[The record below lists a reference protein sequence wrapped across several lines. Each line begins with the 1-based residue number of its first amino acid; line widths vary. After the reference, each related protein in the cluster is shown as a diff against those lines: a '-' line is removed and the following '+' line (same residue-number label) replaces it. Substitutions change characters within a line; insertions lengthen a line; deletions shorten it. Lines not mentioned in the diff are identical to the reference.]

1 MQRHELTPAQKW
13 ERLTL
18 ADNFIFCK
26 VLEDNPEVCRH
37 LIEIL
42 LNIKIDRIEKPAAEK
57 SLKTDFISRGI
68 RLDVYVKDGN
78 GRSFDIEI
86 QTTRST
92 SLAKRARYYQGL
104 MDVDNVQHG
113 SGYDVL
119 NESYVVFLCM
129 GDAFGKGFPVYT
141 FRYRADE
148 DKDFLMDDGTVNV
161 FFNAKKYDTMKS
173 EELRAFFKYL
183 CGKEPSSGFTDRLSA
198 LVERVKTNAQ
208 WRHRFMTW
216 EQEMAIQ
223 SNEKAKEI
231 AKELA
236 KDMAKDI
243 AQDMAKDMAKNMAQ
257 DMAKDIAR
265 NMVKDTAQSIANDI
279 ANQKVIETAQKMLK
293 EKIGTPEQISM
304 VTSIPLEKVLE
315 LKKEIQ

>member
-26 VLEDNPEVCRH
+26 VLEDNPEICRH

-57 SLKTDFISRGI
+57 SLKTDFTSHGI
-68 RLDVYVKDGN
+68 RFDVYVKDGN

-113 SGYDVL
+113 AGYDVL
-119 NESYVVFLCM
+119 NESYVIFLCM
-129 GDAFGKGFPVYT
+129 GDAFGKGCPVYT

-148 DKDFLMDDGTVNV
+148 DNELAMDDGTVNI

-173 EELRAFFKYL
+173 EELKSFFKYL
-183 CGKEPSSGFTDRLSA
+183 CGKEPTSGFTDRLSA

-223 SNEKAKEI
+223 AEER

-236 KDMAKDI
+236 QDIAQDIAKERAKEI
-243 AQDMAKDMAKNMAQ
+243 AQDMARD
-257 DMAKDIAR
+257 
-265 NMVKDTAQSIANDI
+265 MVKDAAQSIANDI
-279 ANQKVIETAQKMLK
+279 ANQKIIETAQKMLQ
-293 EKIGTPEQISM
+293 ENIGTPEQVSM
-304 VTSIPLEKVLE
+304 VTNLPLEKVLE
-315 LKKEIQ
+315 LQKEIK

>member
-68 RLDVYVKDGN
+68 RFDVYVKDGN

-92 SLAKRARYYQGL
+92 SLAKWARYYQGL

-113 SGYDVL
+113 AGYDVL
-119 NESYVVFLCM
+119 NESYVIFLCL

-148 DKDFLMDDGTVNV
+148 DKEFLMDDGTVNI

-173 EELRAFFKYL
+173 EELRSFFKYL

-223 SNEKAKEI
+223 SEER

-236 KDMAKDI
+236 
-243 AQDMAKDMAKNMAQ
+243 QDMAEDMAQ
-257 DMAKDIAR
+257 DIAKDIAR

-279 ANQKVIETAQKMLK
+279 ANQKIIETAQKMLK
-293 EKIGTPEQISM
+293 ENIGTPEQISM
-304 VTSIPLEKVLE
+304 VTSLPLEKILE
-315 LKKEIQ
+315 LQKKVK